1 MGSEA
6 RNPHHGERVNR
17 AIHETANRL
26 EDRVDELI
34 EYLNDEV
41 VPAIRGHSTRALRT
55 AADKLTQFADYMD
68 KQRGDEPPPN
78 EK

>member
-17 AIHETANRL
+17 AIHETASRL

-34 EYLNDEV
+34 DYLNDEV

-68 KQRGDEPPPN
+68 KQRGHEPPPN